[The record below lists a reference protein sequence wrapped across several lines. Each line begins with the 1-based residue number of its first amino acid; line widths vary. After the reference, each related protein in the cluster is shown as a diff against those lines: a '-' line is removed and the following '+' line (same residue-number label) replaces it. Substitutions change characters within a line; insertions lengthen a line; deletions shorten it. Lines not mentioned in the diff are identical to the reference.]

1 MKLIIISVVVTLSLT
16 LMKYLKKK
24 GNKMKK
30 DEKKLR
36 EFVLACIENYC
47 WWYSG
52 GKDTGIG
59 KEWLA
64 NDECIFT
71 DLNGKDFNLN

>member
-1 MKLIIISVVVTLSLT
+1 
-16 LMKYLKKK
+16 MKYLKKK